1 MDMPGEGYKD
11 GKIRISRNT
20 AILIVCTYGSSL
32 LLVGLLCGLL
42 PADDPSCNIV
52 VPEPSEPPSEPAVTT
67 KPLMT
72 TKDSVTTES
81 AEPTH
86 SPTSA
91 PKPWESLRLPTSLI
105 PSHYDIELQIDI
117 DDQQRFEGTISIIM
131 ECRES
136 TDLLLLHSKELE
148 IVDDTGSM
156 TAVADGSDVPLKGA
170 PRLYP
175 ANQYLIV
182 ELDEMLTPGQNYTF
196 TINFKA
202 PLEDG
207 LVGLYRSSYQASDG
221 TPRYLATT
229 FFAPTDARKAF
240 PCFDEPAMK
249 VTFNLTLIHQD
260 GYLALGNMPILSTTP
275 EMTGWTRSVF
285 DKSVPM
291 STYLV
296 CFVVCDFV
304 AKNTTTGN
312 DVLLSVWAREDASDS
327 LDYALEKGA
336 QVLDFFDGYFGTK
349 FPLPKM
355 DMIAI
360 PDFAAGAMENWGLIT
375 YRESALLYTPGVSS
389 ASNKQRVCA
398 IVAHELAHQWFGNL
412 VTLEWWDDTWLNEG
426 FASYVEY
433 LGADAAEPD
442 WGMTDQFVAADFQTA
457 LDADALITSR
467 PIIVDVE
474 TPDDINQQFDTIS
487 YNKGASI
494 LRMLQNFLGEETFKK
509 GLANYLK
516 EFEYSNAK
524 NTDLWRVLT
533 QAAEEDGKED
543 IKVEDIMRTWTE
555 QMNYPSINV
564 TRDYTTGFTVSQ
576 DRFLINPGANA
587 TTDYDDLGYIWYVPF
602 KYTTNDTRNYT
613 EPMLEWIEPS
623 MASVSVAFDDGTAAD
638 DWLLANVNGYGF
650 YRVNYD
656 TENWELISKQLT
668 ADHEVIPISS
678 RAALIS
684 DAFSLAVSG
693 QLSQVTAFNLTFYLE
708 DEREYVPWS
717 VLNRV
722 MGYVDLMLS
731 RSPAYGLFSTYMR
744 QQVEPFYEYV
754 GWNDSAGSHLDQRG
768 RVIAISLACGYGNED
783 CVNTAINYY
792 ATWMNDSDSNP
803 VPPNQKSRVYCTAIS
818 AGGQEE
824 WDFAYREYLRTPV
837 ATEKNILLAGM
848 GCSKK
853 PWILKSYLDMS
864 IAPNGTIKS
873 QDAENVAGYVAYNP
887 VGYDLAWDFFRVNWD
902 FYRNEYGSSVFQ
914 FADLIESVTAH
925 FNTEFQLQEL
935 LDFIETHPDQGTGSR
950 AFAQAV
956 DQTRANIRWMEDY
969 EEEVMEWL
977 EWAVSA

>member
-1 MDMPGEGYKD
+1 MDMPGEEYKD
-11 GKIRISRNT
+11 GKIKISRNA
-20 AILIVCTYGSSL
+20 AIFIACTFGSSL

-42 PADDPSCNIV
+42 PADDPSCNIQ
-52 VPEPSEPPSEPAVTT
+52 VPEPTEPPIEPVETT

-72 TKDSVTTES
+72 TER
-81 AEPTH
+81 AEPTP
-86 SPTSA
+86 SPGPTGA
-91 PKPWESLRLPTSLI
+91 PQPWDSLRLPTDLI
-105 PSHYDIELQIDI
+105 PSHYDIELRIDI
-117 DDQQRFEGTISIIM
+117 DDQQMFEGSISIIM
-131 ECRES
+131 ECIQS
-136 TDLLLLHSKELE
+136 TDLLLLHSKELDILE
-148 IVDDTGSM
+148 GTWSMTSVDDG
-156 TAVADGSDVPLKGA
+156 ADVPLKTD
-170 PRLYP
+170 PLLFP
-175 ANQYLIV
+175 TNQYLIV
-182 ELDEMLTPGQNYTF
+182 ELAEMLTAGKTYVF
-196 TINFKA
+196 TIGFKA
-202 PLEDG
+202 RLEDG
-207 LVGLYRSSYQASDG
+207 LVGLYRSSYQANG
-221 TPRYLATT
+221 ETRYLATT

-249 VTFNLTLIHQD
+249 VTFNLTLVHQD
-260 GYLALGNMPILSTTP
+260 GYIALGNMPLLSSEPAP
-275 EMTGWTRSVF
+275 EDAGWTQSVF

-291 STYLV
+291 STYLI

-304 AKNTTTGN
+304 EKNTTTNNG
-312 DVLLSVWAREDASDS
+312 VLLRVWAREDARDS
-327 LDYALEKGA
+327 LDYALEKGS

-389 ASNKQRVCA
+389 SSNKQRVCA

-433 LGADAAEPD
+433 LGTDDAEPD
-442 WGMTDQFVAADFQTA
+442 WGMTDQFVSADLQTA

-509 GLANYLK
+509 GLANYLD
-516 EFEYSNAK
+516 EFAYSNAK

-533 QAAEEDGKED
+533 EAAVEDGKAD
-543 IKVEDIMRTWTE
+543 IKVEEIMRTWTE

-564 TRDYTTGFTVSQ
+564 TRDYTSGFTLSQ
-576 DRFLINPGANA
+576 NRFLINPAANT
-587 TTDYDDLGYIWYVPF
+587 TTDYDDLGYIWYVPL
-602 KYTTNDTRNYT
+602 KYTTSAAPNFTDPTLQWL
-613 EPMLEWIEPS
+613 EPEREQ
-623 MASVSVAFDDGTAAD
+623 VSIDFDDGMTSE
-638 DWLLANVNGYGF
+638 DWLLANVNAYGF

-656 TENWELISKQLT
+656 EKNWDLISKQLT
-668 ADHEVIPISS
+668 EDHEAIPISS

-684 DAFSLAVSG
+684 DAFNLAVSG
-693 QLSQVTAFNLTFYLE
+693 QLSMVTAFNLTFYLE
-708 DEREYVPWS
+708 DEQDYVPWS
-717 VLNRV
+717 VLNQV
-722 MGYVDLMLS
+722 LGYVDLMLS
-731 RSPAYGLFSTYMR
+731 RSQAYGLFSTYMR
-744 QQVEPFYEYV
+744 RQVEPFYNYV
-754 GWNDSAGSHLDQRG
+754 GWNDTVGSHLDQSG

-783 CVNTAINYY
+783 CVNTAIEYY
-792 ATWMNDSDSNP
+792 ATWMADPANNP

-824 WDFAYREYLRTPV
+824 WNFAYQEYLSTSV
-837 ATEKNILLAGM
+837 ATEKNILLAAM
-848 GCSKK
+848 GCSRI
-853 PWILKSYLDMS
+853 PWILNSYLELS
-864 IAPNGTIKS
+864 IAPNGTIKA
-873 QDAENVAGYVAYNP
+873 QDAENVAGYVASNTI
-887 VGYDLAWDFFRVNWD
+887 GSDLAWDFFRVNWD

-914 FADLIESVTAH
+914 FSDLIESVTAN
-925 FNTEFQLQEL
+925 FNREFQLQEL

-977 EWAVSA
+977 EWAVTA